1 MKTAVHQYEDKLLEF
16 AYGELPTPEAQAVEA
31 HVRDCAKCSKALSE
45 IRSVRSTMSAL
56 PLEAAPDAGLE
67 SLLAYAEQAAA
78 RTRAEAPASRGWRRF
93 LAPLASAMAL
103 VVVGVVAWRANQS
116 FDPDPAMMAVKAE
129 RAEKA
134 AERAD
139 ELARQGAPGSSYE
152 ERPAPVAAA
161 PAEPPR
167 PADPTPEAQAQAQA
181 QAPAFGDGRQAAGEK
196 LADKKKGLFKSEEPP
211 ADELAAAFGASEGKA
226 DAPRRKVAPSSTSK
240 RSKDA
245 LVEQKEQVAVA
256 DDYSNAALR
265 GATKAPAMGT
275 FGLGTGSTG
284 ASTGGGGVAS
294 GTGGL
299 ASAST
304 ADTAAEQNKPEARA
318 EAPAPAPPPA
328 TATPSA
334 PAPKQSYSLPGL
346 GKKTRAAGPSSAP
359 AEAEADELAVAG
371 TDALAA
377 DRDAKVGE
385 RERAQSRASLL
396 EAARVASSRGDRQE
410 ELRLVLQVLEAGA
423 TGYEKVEALKRACD
437 AWESLGDFERA
448 DPYCDRL
455 LAEFPNTAAANA
467 VAKRRSNVQQAAPA
481 KPRAAPAAEPA
492 QRY

>member
-45 IRSVRSTMSAL
+45 IRAVRSTMSAL

-78 RTRAEAPASRGWRRF
+78 RTRSEAGASRGWRRF

-103 VVVGVVAWRANQS
+103 VVVGVVAWRANQV

-129 RAEKA
+129 RAEKEQA
-134 AERAD
+134 K
-139 ELARQGAPGSSYE
+139 GSSYE
-152 ERPAPVAAA
+152 QEAPVAAA
-161 PAEPPR
+161 PTPAPVAQAAAPAEPAPE
-167 PADPTPEAQAQAQA
+167 PEAGDEQA
-181 QAPAFGDGRQAAGEK
+181 GRQAGKKRLEEK
-196 LADKKKGLFKSEEPP
+196 KTLP
-211 ADELAAAFGASEGKA
+211 ADDALAAAFGGEGKR
-226 DAPRRKVAPSSTSK
+226 DEPKRKVAPSSTSK

-245 LVEQKEQVAVA
+245 PAEVPMKEEQVALA

-265 GATKAPAMGT
+265 GATKAPAVGT
-275 FGLGTGSTG
+275 FGLGTGST
-284 ASTGGGGVAS
+284 SSSLGGGSAA

-299 ASAST
+299 LGSSL
-304 ADTAAEQNKPEARA
+304 DTAADKKQAEGRA
-318 EAPAPAPPPA
+318 EASTRAAPPPPPEPA
-328 TATPSA
+328 ATPSAPA

-346 GKKTRAAGPSSAP
+346 SKKKSPAPSSA
-359 AEAEADELAVAG
+359 AAVEAEADELAVARS
-371 TDALAA
+371 DSLSA
-377 DRDAKVGE
+377 DRDAKVAE

-396 EAARVASSRGDRQE
+396 EAARVAGSRGDRQE
-410 ELRLVLQVLEAGA
+410 ELRLVLAVLQAGA

-448 DPYCDRL
+448 DPYCDQL
-455 LAEFPNTAAANA
+455 LAEFPQTAAANA
-467 VAKRRSNVQQAAPA
+467 VAKRRSNVQRAAPA
-481 KPRAAPAAEPA
+481 KPVSKPAAAEPAAEPA

>member
-45 IRSVRSTMSAL
+45 IRAVRSTMSAL

-78 RTRAEAPASRGWRRF
+78 RTRSEAGASRGWRRF

-103 VVVGVVAWRANQS
+103 VVVGVVAWRANQV

-129 RAEKA
+129 RAEKEEA
-134 AERAD
+134 KGTSYDQA
-139 ELARQGAPGSSYE
+139 APGAAAPT
-152 ERPAPVAAA
+152 PAPVAQAAA
-161 PAEPPR
+161 PAEPAPE
-167 PADPTPEAQAQAQA
+167 PTA
-181 QAPAFGDGRQAAGEK
+181 GDEETGRQAGTKRLEEK
-196 LADKKKGLFKSEEPP
+196 KALP
-211 ADELAAAFGASEGKA
+211 ADDAMAAAFGGEGKR
-226 DAPRRKVAPSSTSK
+226 DEPKRKVAPSSTSK

-245 LVEQKEQVAVA
+245 PA

-265 GATKAPAMGT
+265 GATKAPAVGT
-275 FGLGTGSTG
+275 FGLGTGSTSS
-284 ASTGGGGVAS
+284 ATGGGSAA

-299 ASAST
+299 LGSSL
-304 ADTAAEQNKPEARA
+304 DTAADKNQAEGRA
-318 EAPAPAPPPA
+318 EASTRAAPPPPPEPA
-328 TATPSA
+328 ATPSAPA

-346 GKKTRAAGPSSAP
+346 SKKKSPAPSSA
-359 AEAEADELAVAG
+359 AAAAEEAEADELAVARS
-371 TDALAA
+371 DSLSA
-377 DRDAKVGE
+377 DRDAKVAE

-396 EAARVASSRGDRQE
+396 EAARVAGSRGDRQE
-410 ELRLVLQVLEAGA
+410 ELRLVLAVLQAGA

-448 DPYCDRL
+448 DPYCDQL
-455 LAEFPNTAAANA
+455 LAEFPQTAAANA
-467 VAKRRSNVQQAAPA
+467 VAKRRSNVQRAAPA
-481 KPRAAPAAEPA
+481 KPVSKPAAAEPA